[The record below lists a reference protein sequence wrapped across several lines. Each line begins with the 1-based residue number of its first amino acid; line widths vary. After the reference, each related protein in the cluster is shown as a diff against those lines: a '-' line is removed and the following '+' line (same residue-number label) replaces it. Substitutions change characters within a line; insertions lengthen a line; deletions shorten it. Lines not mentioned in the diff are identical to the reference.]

1 MAYDRDL
8 ADRIRATLA
17 DQAAV
22 REVDM
27 FGGLTFMVNEKLT
40 VTANTR
46 GDLMVRADPARVDD
60 LIAEN
65 DAAEWAEMNGRQ
77 MSKGW
82 LVIGAENVEDDEDLN
97 FWVSVALDYNRKA
110 PAKKSAPASKSVGR
124 QKKEG
129 SR

>member
-8 ADRIRATLA
+8 ADRIRGTLA
-17 DQAAV
+17 DQTSV
-22 REVDM
+22 REVNM

-40 VTANTR
+40 VSANTH

-82 LVIGAENVEDDEDLN
+82 LVIGAENIEGDEDLN
-97 FWVSVALDYNRKA
+97 YWISVALDYNQKA
-110 PAKKSAPASKSVGR
+110 PAKKSAPKKSAGR
-124 QKKEG
+124 AKKES